1 MKQHNFIAAPH
12 TPFLENGEV
21 NLSEIANLYA
31 FLKRNGIKGV
41 FVNGSTSE
49 GYQMTTEERM
59 KTAEAWDAAVDPDFQ
74 LFIFVGH
81 LSTKEAC
88 NLAAHANGLK
98 NVKAVS
104 ATGPFYQRP
113 GSLELLVDICQTI
126 AAAAPDKG
134 FYYYHIP
141 VLTNISFSMT
151 DFLKAA
157 APRIPNLKGVKYTH
171 TDMQDYI
178 TATASPFP
186 VMAGVDEI
194 ALASMQLG
202 ADWFIGSTYNFMLPL
217 YIQMGKCLEAGD
229 IEGAL
234 NLQRKSIEIIGILA
248 KNGYMPAAKFVMSHL
263 GVNVGIA
270 RHPFK
275 NLTDEQ
281 KAGILK
287 DLTAAGFFEYANK

>member
-12 TPFLENGEV
+12 TPFTEAGEV

-31 FLKRNGIKGV
+31 FLKRNGIKGA

-113 GSLELLVDICQTI
+113 GSLGLLVAICQTI

-141 VLTNISFSMT
+141 VLTNINFSMT
-151 DFLKAA
+151 DFLKSASA
-157 APRIPNLKGVKYTH
+157 KIPNLKGVKYTH

-217 YIQMGKCLEAGD
+217 YIQMGKSLEAGD
-229 IEGAL
+229 IDGAL

-248 KNGYMPAAKFVMSHL
+248 KSGYMPAAKFVMSHL

-270 RHPFK
+270 RLPFK

-281 KAGILK
+281 KSAILK
-287 DLTAAGFFEYANK
+287 DLTTAGFFEYANK